1 MALDPRQ
8 TSPISRGSEQ
18 TQFGTSE
25 QYRKQSL
32 GDFTGSNAKLLMSRH
47 RGRNIPP
54 GAETIKRDAAIAT
67 IAPSSRNQGDD
78 WRVKISVPDLATF
91 RTSPLLSPLI
101 ETGNNVVFPIVPTIQ
116 MQQTATYESI
126 APVHTNYSYQQYV
139 NSQTQEIAITG
150 EFPVQNEE
158 DGRYWLAATHF
169 FRSVTKMFY
178 GDSSNKGAPPPL
190 CKLNG
195 YGDFVFNNVPV
206 VITSFT
212 SDLPNQVD
220 YIRVP
225 IYSNVAGQYEQ
236 KYQMVPTNSTISI
249 SVRPTYSRGKISTF
263 SLNKFINGDLADKGF
278 I

>member
-1 MALDPRQ
+1 MVNDPRQ
-8 TSPISRGSEQ
+8 TSPISLGSELN
-18 TQFGTSE
+18 
-25 QYRKQSL
+25 QYNTAGKYSKQSISDL
-32 GDFTGSNAKLLMSRH
+32 SGSNAKLLMSKFRA
-47 RGRNIPP
+47 RNIPS

-67 IAPSSRNQGDD
+67 IAPSLNNQGDD

-91 RTSPLLSPLI
+91 RTSPLLSPLV
-101 ETGNNVVFPIVPTIQ
+101 ETGNNVVFPIVPTITIQ
-116 MQQTATYESI
+116 HLATYESI
-126 APVHTNYSYQQYV
+126 SPVHTNYNYPQFV
-139 NSQTQEIAITG
+139 NSQINEISIAG

-195 YGDFVFNNVPV
+195 YGDYVFNNVPV
-206 VITSFT
+206 VVTSYT
-212 SDLPNQVD
+212 TDLPNNVD

-225 IYSNVAGQYEQ
+225 IYTNVVGQYEQ
-236 KYQMVPTNSTISI
+236 RYQMVPTNSSITIT
-249 SVRPTYSRGKISTF
+249 VKPTYSRGKIATF
-263 SLNKFINGDLADKGF
+263 SLDRFINGDLADKGF

>member
-1 MALDPRQ
+1 MVNDPRQ
-8 TSPISRGSEQ
+8 TSPISLGSELN
-18 TQFGTSE
+18 
-25 QYRKQSL
+25 QYNTAGKYSKQSISDL
-32 GDFTGSNAKLLMSRH
+32 SGSNAKLLMSKFRA
-47 RGRNIPP
+47 RNIPS

-67 IAPSSRNQGDD
+67 IAPSLSNQGDD

-91 RTSPLLSPLI
+91 RTSPLLSPLV
-101 ETGNNVVFPIVPTIQ
+101 ETGNNVVFPIVPTITIQ
-116 MQQTATYESI
+116 HLATYESI
-126 APVHTNYSYQQYV
+126 SPVHTNYNYPQFV
-139 NSQTQEIAITG
+139 NSQINEISIAG

-195 YGDFVFNNVPV
+195 YGDYVFNNVPV
-206 VITSFT
+206 VVTSYAT
-212 SDLPNQVD
+212 DLPNSVD

-225 IYSNVAGQYEQ
+225 IYTNVVGQYEQ
-236 KYQMVPTNSTISI
+236 RYQMVPTNSSITIT
-249 SVRPTYSRGKISTF
+249 VRPTYSRGKIATF
-263 SLNKFINGDLADKGF
+263 SLDRFINGDLADKGF

>member
-1 MALDPRQ
+1 
-8 TSPISRGSEQ
+8 
-18 TQFGTSE
+18 
-25 QYRKQSL
+25 
-32 GDFTGSNAKLLMSRH
+32 MSRH

-54 GAETIKRDAAIAT
+54 GAETIKRDVAIAT
-67 IAPSSRNQGDD
+67 IASTSRNRGDD

-101 ETGNNVVFPIVPTIQ
+101 ETGNNVVFPLVPTIQ
-116 MQQTATYESI
+116 IQQTANYESI
-126 APVHTNYSYQQYV
+126 SPVHTNYSYQQYV
-139 NSQTQEIAITG
+139 NSQVQEIAISG

-195 YGDFVFNNVPV
+195 YGDFVFNDVPV

-212 SDLPNQVD
+212 TDLPNQVD

-225 IYSNVAGQYEQ
+225 IFTNVTGRYEQ
-236 KYQMVPTNSTISI
+236 KYQMVPALSLISI

-263 SLNKFINGDLADKGF
+263 SLDKFINGDLANKGF

>member
-1 MALDPRQ
+1 MARDPRQ

-18 TQFGTSE
+18 TEFNTAQF
-25 QYRKQSL
+25 QKQSL
-32 GDFTGSNAKLLMSRH
+32 GDFSGSNAKLLMSRH

-54 GAETIKRDAAIAT
+54 GAETIKRDVAIAT
-67 IAPSSRNQGDD
+67 IASTSRNQGDD

-101 ETGNNVVFPIVPTIQ
+101 ETGNNVVFPLVPTIQ
-116 MQQTATYESI
+116 IQQTANYESI
-126 APVHTNYSYQQYV
+126 APVHTNYTYQQYV
-139 NSQTQEIAITG
+139 NSQVQEIAISG

-212 SDLPNQVD
+212 TDLPNQVD

-225 IYSNVAGQYEQ
+225 IFTNVTGRYEQ
-236 KYQMVPTNSTISI
+236 KYQMVPALSLISI

-263 SLNKFINGDLADKGF
+263 SLDKFINGDLANKGF

>member
-1 MALDPRQ
+1 MTNDPRQ

-18 TQFGTSE
+18 TQFNTA
-25 QYRKQSL
+25 QFQKQSL
-32 GDFTGSNAKLLMSRH
+32 GDFSGSNAKLLMSRH

-54 GAETIKRDAAIAT
+54 GAETIKRDVAIAT
-67 IAPSSRNQGDD
+67 IASTSRNQGDD

-101 ETGNNVVFPIVPTIQ
+101 ETGNNVVFPLVPTIQ
-116 MQQTATYESI
+116 IQQTANYESI
-126 APVHTNYSYQQYV
+126 APVHTNYTYQQYV
-139 NSQTQEIAITG
+139 NSQVQEIAISG

-195 YGDFVFNNVPV
+195 YGDFVFNDVPV

-212 SDLPNQVD
+212 TDLPNQVD

-225 IYSNVAGQYEQ
+225 IFTNVTGRYEQ
-236 KYQMVPTNSTISI
+236 KYQMVPALSLISI

-263 SLNKFINGDLADKGF
+263 SLDKFINGDLANKGF

>member
-1 MALDPRQ
+1 MARDPRQ

-18 TQFGTSE
+18 TEFNIAQF
-25 QYRKQSL
+25 QKQSL
-32 GDFTGSNAKLLMSRH
+32 GDFSGSNAKLLMSRH

-54 GAETIKRDAAIAT
+54 GAETIKRDVAIAT
-67 IAPSSRNQGDD
+67 IASTSRNQGDD

-101 ETGNNVVFPIVPTIQ
+101 ETGNNVVFPLVPTIQ
-116 MQQTATYESI
+116 IQQTANYESI
-126 APVHTNYSYQQYV
+126 APVHTNYTYQQYV
-139 NSQTQEIAITG
+139 NSQVQEIAISG

-195 YGDFVFNNVPV
+195 YGDFVFNDVPV

-212 SDLPNQVD
+212 TDLPNQVD

-225 IYSNVAGQYEQ
+225 IFTNVTGRYEQ
-236 KYQMVPTNSTISI
+236 KYQMVPALSLISI

-263 SLNKFINGDLADKGF
+263 SLDKFINGDLANKGF

>member
-8 TSPISRGSEQ
+8 TSPITLGSEQ
-18 TQFGTSE
+18 N
-25 QYRKQSL
+25 QYTTLGQYTKQSP
-32 GDFTGSNAKLLMSRH
+32 GDFTGSNANRLMSNWR
-47 RGRNIPP
+47 RRNIPP

-91 RTSPLLSPLI
+91 RTSPLLSPLLQ
-101 ETGNNVVFPIVPTIQ
+101 TGNNVVFPLVPTISIQ
-116 MQQTATYESI
+116 HLANYEAIS
-126 APVHTNYSYQQYV
+126 PVHTNYTYPQYI
-139 NSQTQEIAITG
+139 NSQVQELNIAG

-158 DGRYWLAATHF
+158 DGRYWLAAVHF

-206 VITSFT
+206 VITSFIT
-212 SDLPNQVD
+212 DLPNNVD

-225 IYSNVAGQYEQ
+225 VNTNVVGQYQQ
-236 KYQMVPTNSTISI
+236 KYQMVPTNSLISI
-249 SVRPTYSRGKISTF
+249 TVRPTYSRGKISTF
-263 SLNKFINGDLADKGF
+263 SLDKFVNGDLTDKGF

>member
-1 MALDPRQ
+1 MTNDPRQ

-18 TQFGTSE
+18 TQFNTA
-25 QYRKQSL
+25 QFQKQSL
-32 GDFTGSNAKLLMSRH
+32 GDFSGSNAKLLMSRH

-54 GAETIKRDAAIAT
+54 GAETIKRDVAIAT
-67 IAPSSRNQGDD
+67 IASTSRNQGDD

-101 ETGNNVVFPIVPTIQ
+101 ETGNNVVFPLVPTIQ
-116 MQQTATYESI
+116 IQQTANYESI
-126 APVHTNYSYQQYV
+126 APVHTNYTYQQYV
-139 NSQTQEIAITG
+139 NSQVQEIAISG

-195 YGDFVFNNVPV
+195 YGDFVFNDVPV

-212 SDLPNQVD
+212 TDLPNQVD

-225 IYSNVAGQYEQ
+225 IFSNVTGRYEQ
-236 KYQMVPTNSTISI
+236 KYQMVPALSLISI

-263 SLNKFINGDLADKGF
+263 SLDKFINGDLANKGF

>member
-1 MALDPRQ
+1 MALNPRQ
-8 TSPISRGSEQ
+8 TSPVTRGSEQ
-18 TQFGTSE
+18 TQFNTSE
-25 QYRKQSL
+25 QYQKQSL
-32 GDFTGSNAKLLMSRH
+32 GDFTGSNARLLMSRH
-47 RGRNIPP
+47 RVRNIPP
-54 GAETIKRDAAIAT
+54 GAETITRDATIAT

-78 WRVKISVPDLATF
+78 WRVKVSVPDLSTF
-91 RTSPLLSPLI
+91 RTSPLLSPLT

-116 MQQTATYESI
+116 IQQTANYETIS
-126 APVHTNYSYQQYV
+126 PVHTNYSYQQYV
-139 NSQTQEIAITG
+139 NSQTQEITIMG

-206 VITSFT
+206 VITSFVT
-212 SDLPNQVD
+212 DLPNQVD

-225 IYSNVAGQYEQ
+225 IYTNVTGQYEQ

-249 SVRPTYSRGKISTF
+249 TVRPTYSRGKISAF
-263 SLNKFINGDLADKGF
+263 SLDKFINGDLADKGF

>member
-1 MALDPRQ
+1 MTNDPRQ

-18 TQFGTSE
+18 TQFNTA
-25 QYRKQSL
+25 QFQKQSL
-32 GDFTGSNAKLLMSRH
+32 GDFSGSNAKLLMSRH

-54 GAETIKRDAAIAT
+54 GAETIKRDVAIAT
-67 IAPSSRNQGDD
+67 IASTSKNQGDD

-101 ETGNNVVFPIVPTIQ
+101 ETGNNVVFPLVPTIQ
-116 MQQTATYESI
+116 IQQTANYESI
-126 APVHTNYSYQQYV
+126 APVHTNYTYQQYV
-139 NSQTQEIAITG
+139 NSQVQEIAISG

-212 SDLPNQVD
+212 TDLPNQVD

-225 IYSNVAGQYEQ
+225 IFTNVTGRYEQ
-236 KYQMVPTNSTISI
+236 KYQMVPALSLISI

-263 SLNKFINGDLADKGF
+263 SLDKFINGDLANKGF